1 MTNRRIA
8 DINYKHV
15 GLPALA
21 GLLVWMFLSLGL
33 VSCHNEAVRNKEKI
47 DGKELDRSLIEANKK
62 AVETE
67 DQQIE
72 DLLSR
77 YNWDMETTGTGLRYI
92 IDDKGEGPKVK
103 DGDKVTINYET
114 RLITGDVVY
123 SSEEDGPLTFV
134 VGKSDVIAGV
144 QEGVR
149 MLGKGGKARLVIPSH
164 LGYGLIGDQDKIR
177 QKATLIYEIEVI
189 DYTN

>member
-1 MTNRRIA
+1 MNRNIS
-8 DINYKHV
+8 DVTYKNKV
-15 GLPALA
+15 LPANLW
-21 GLLVWMFLSLGL
+21 LIVLIFLCSASL
-33 VSCHNEAVRNKEKI
+33 SCRNEAVRNKEKI
-47 DGKELDRSLIEANKK
+47 DGKELDKSLIEANKK
-62 AVETE
+62 AVKAE

-72 DLLSR
+72 DLLDR
-77 YNWDMETTGTGLRYI
+77 YNWDMETTGTGLRYTI
-92 IDDKGEGPKVK
+92 ADPGEGPKVK
-103 DGDKVTINYET
+103 DGDEVTINYET

-123 SSEEDGPLTFV
+123 SSDEDGPLTFI

-177 QKATLIYEIEVI
+177 QKATLIYEIEVL

>member
-1 MTNRRIA
+1 MNRRIP
-8 DINYKHV
+8 DSNYKHV
-15 GLPALA
+15 GLAALA
-21 GLLVWMFLSLGL
+21 GFLVWMFLSSGL
-33 VSCHNEAVRNKEKI
+33 VSCRNEAVRNKEKI

-77 YNWDMETTGTGLRYI
+77 YNWDMETTGTGLRYV
-92 IDDKGEGPKVK
+92 IDDPGEGPKIK

-123 SSEEDGPLTFV
+123 SSDEDGPLTFV

-177 QKATLIYEIEVI
+177 QKATLIYEIEVLN
-189 DYTN
+189 YTN

>member
-1 MTNRRIA
+1 MNRRIP
-8 DINYKHV
+8 DSNYKHV
-15 GLPALA
+15 GLAALA
-21 GLLVWMFLSLGL
+21 GFLVWMFLSSGL
-33 VSCHNEAVRNKEKI
+33 VSCRNEAVRNKEKI

-77 YNWDMETTGTGLRYI
+77 YNWDMETTGTGLRYV
-92 IDDKGEGPKVK
+92 IDDPGEGPKVK

-123 SSEEDGPLTFV
+123 SSDEDGPLTFV

-149 MLGKGGKARLVIPSH
+149 MLGEGGKARLVIPSH

>member
-1 MTNRRIA
+1 MDRKTSHTV
-8 DINYKHV
+8 YKNT
-15 GLPALA
+15 GLPVTIW
-21 GLLVWMFLSLGL
+21 LLILIFLTSAN
-33 VSCHNEAVRNKEKI
+33 VSCRNEAVRKKEKI

-67 DQQIE
+67 DQQIA

-77 YNWDMETTGTGLRYI
+77 YNWDMKTTGTGLRYI
-92 IDDKGEGPKVK
+92 IDDPGEGPMVK
-103 DGDKVTINYET
+103 GGDKVTINYET
-114 RLITGDVVY
+114 RLITGEVVY
-123 SSEEDGPLTFV
+123 SSEEAGPLTFV

-164 LGYGLIGDQDKIR
+164 LAYGLIGDQDKIR
-177 QKATLIYEIEVI
+177 QKATLIYEIEVL